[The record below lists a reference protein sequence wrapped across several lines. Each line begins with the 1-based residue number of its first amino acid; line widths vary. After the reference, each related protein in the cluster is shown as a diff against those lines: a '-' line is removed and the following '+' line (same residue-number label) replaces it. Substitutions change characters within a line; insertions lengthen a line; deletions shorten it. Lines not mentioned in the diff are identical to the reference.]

1 MFSLVYR
8 LCIDLKLHYSRTS
21 KAKNWER
28 SPGHR
33 SGCMTSE
40 SFTWKKFLDA
50 SLLLPPLTDPSAE
63 IFFSLLL
70 LNGVA
75 AVVDLLVI
83 LQRTG
88 REKKMGFC
96 ITRNEIFGIKGLWMN
111 WGTWN
116 HFWFHVFIKRVQP
129 KNTSE
134 EALKSFLSAN
144 LKMGGDGSGR
154 MSMI

>member
-1 MFSLVYR
+1 MYR
-8 LCIDLKLHYSRTS
+8 LKITLLENLQGKKLGEVT
-21 KAKNWER
+21 R
-28 SPGHR
+28 SPFGLHDVR
-33 SGCMTSE
+33 ILHLKEIPRCFS
-40 SFTWKKFLDA
+40 
-50 SLLLPPLTDPSAE
+50 PPSASNGSFSRN
-63 IFFSLLL
+63 IFFPSTS
-70 LNGVA
+70 
-75 AVVDLLVI
+75 
-83 LQRTG
+83 QRSRRSSRPTCHPSKDRKG
-88 REKKMGFC
+88 KKMGFC